1 MNEVN
6 RGKLEKNERGSDKK
20 ESRKIKTRR
29 IEKTEKKNNK
39 WRSRYTMENRKVRV
53 RHK

>member
-1 MNEVN
+1 MTYEYWIRLKMNEVN

-39 WRSRYTMENRKVRV
+39 
-53 RHK
+53 